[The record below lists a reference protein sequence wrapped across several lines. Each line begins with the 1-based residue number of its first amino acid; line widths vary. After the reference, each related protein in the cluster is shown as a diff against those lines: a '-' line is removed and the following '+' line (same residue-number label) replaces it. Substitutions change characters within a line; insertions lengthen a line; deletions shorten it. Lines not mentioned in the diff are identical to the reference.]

1 MWRPSQ
7 VVGRLGAKLSSDAF
21 HNFSQKSPAGADFAS
36 SRHVEA
42 PVERG
47 SVESQLESGPANR
60 KGRLSGQ
67 GLSKDGM

>member
-1 MWRPSQ
+1 MATQPGGGKAG
-7 VVGRLGAKLSSDAF
+7 GRNCCQMLFSTL
-21 HNFSQKSPAGADFAS
+21 SQKSPAGADSAS
-36 SRHVEA
+36 SPHVEA